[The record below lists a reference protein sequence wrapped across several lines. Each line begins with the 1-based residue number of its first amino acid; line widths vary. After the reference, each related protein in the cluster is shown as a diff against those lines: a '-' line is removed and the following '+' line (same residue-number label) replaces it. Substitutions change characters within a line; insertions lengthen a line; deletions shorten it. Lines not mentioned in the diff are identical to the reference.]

1 MALSRILLRSLC
13 DLFLLRKN
21 MSWIQYGYLYLPRLY
36 LDIYIR
42 TFLEISGEYRTEQ
55 KIK

>member
-13 DLFLLRKN
+13 DLLLLRKN
-21 MSWIQYGYLYLPRLY
+21 MSWIKYGYLHLPRLY
-36 LDIYIR
+36 LDIYIW
-42 TFLEISGEYRTEQ
+42 TFPEISGEYRAEQ